1 MSAPDIEPVTGLDG
15 DVSGRPKLALAD
27 ALGEIAVALR
37 SQPDVEQTVDAVAAV
52 ASAALGCMAA
62 GVMLLHGDGRIETVA
77 ATDSLVAEADRLQV
91 RLGIGPCVAAIKVD
105 SVFRIADTLTETRWP
120 EWCAQVGELGYRS
133 VLGVV
138 MDVGSSDILGALN
151 VYDDLPDRFD
161 DDDVAVACLLARH
174 AALAV
179 STAQRE
185 AGLLQAVDTHA
196 LIGQAQGV
204 LMERYGLESD
214 AAFAVLA
221 RYSQD
226 HNMKLYD
233 VAERLLD
240 RSELPGL

>member
-1 MSAPDIEPVTGLDG
+1 
-15 DVSGRPKLALAD
+15 
-27 ALGEIAVALR
+27 
-37 SQPDVEQTVDAVAAV
+37 
-52 ASAALGCMAA
+52 
-62 GVMLLHGDGRIETVA
+62 
-77 ATDSLVAEADRLQV
+77 
-91 RLGIGPCVAAIKVD
+91 
-105 SVFRIADTLTETRWP
+105 VFRIVDTLTETRWP

-138 MDVGSSDILGALN
+138 MDVGRAGVLGALN
-151 VYDDLPDRFD
+151 MYDHLPERFD

-179 STAQRE
+179 ATAQRE
-185 AGLLQAVDTHA
+185 SGLLRAVDTHA

-204 LMERYGLESD
+204 LMERYGLDAD

-233 VAERLLD
+233 VAESLLD
-240 RSELPGL
+240 RHELPGL

>member
-1 MSAPDIEPVTGLDG
+1 
-15 DVSGRPKLALAD
+15 
-27 ALGEIAVALR
+27 
-37 SQPDVEQTVDAVAAV
+37 
-52 ASAALGCMAA
+52 
-62 GVMLLHGDGRIETVA
+62 
-77 ATDSLVAEADRLQV
+77 
-91 RLGIGPCVAAIKVD
+91 
-105 SVFRIADTLTETRWP
+105 
-120 EWCAQVGELGYRS
+120 
-133 VLGVV
+133 

-151 VYDDLPDRFD
+151 VYDELPDRFD

-179 STAQRE
+179 STAQRG

-204 LMERYGLESD
+204 LMERYGLE
-214 AAFAVLA
+214 AETAFAVLA

-233 VAERLLD
+233 VAERLLN